1 MEAASGV
8 SARGSMIGEKASRPA
23 LLSLSLAVIAIS
35 FTPILFRLSEIGPT
49 ATALYRTGLALPIL
63 AAWKM
68 VEQHRGVSSRVD
80 PRDGLTLAIGGAVF
94 AANIAAYAWA
104 VHLTAVANA
113 SLLSNL
119 SPIFVSLGGYVVFRD
134 RVSRGFVAAMATAI
148 AGVAI
153 LASDKLAIGGDH
165 ILGDAAALLS
175 AVTFAAYLIIVG
187 RLSLRIGAATVMLW
201 TGIFTALSLAAMTL
215 MSGETMLPQ
224 SWRGWAVVLALA
236 LFSFAIGQGLLTVA
250 LAQLGATFAA
260 VALLCLPVAAAI
272 YGWILLGEALSAT
285 QEIGALIIL
294 ASILGARLA
303 SRPGRPACPPRRAL
317 SRRDRPKGISS
328 TESCG

>member
-8 SARGSMIGEKASRPA
+8 SARGSTIGEQASRPA
-23 LLSLSLAVIAIS
+23 LLRLSLAVIAIS
-35 FTPILFRLSEIGPT
+35 FTPILFRFSEIGPT

-63 AAWKM
+63 VAWKM
-68 VEQHRGVSSRVD
+68 VERHRGIPSRLD
-80 PRDGLTLAIGGAVF
+80 PRDGLTLAIGGVVF

-113 SLLSNL
+113 SLLSNI
-119 SPIFVSLGGYVVFRD
+119 SPIFVSIGGFVVFRD
-134 RVSRGFVAAMATAI
+134 RVSRGFVAAMAAAI

-153 LASDKLAIGGDH
+153 LASDKLAVGGDH
-165 ILGDAAALLS
+165 LLGDAVALLS

-187 RLSLRIGAATVMLW
+187 RLRLRVGAATVMLW
-201 TGIFTALSLAAMTL
+201 TGIFTALSLLAMTL
-215 MSGETMLPQ
+215 MSGEKMLPH
-224 SWRGWAVVLALA
+224 SARAWAVALALA
-236 LFSFAIGQGLLTVA
+236 IFSFAIGQGLLTVA

-260 VALLCLPVAAAI
+260 VALLCLPVTAAI

-285 QEIGALIIL
+285 QGIGALIIL

-303 SRPGRPACPPRRAL
+303 SRPSREKPP
-317 SRRDRPKGISS
+317 G
-328 TESCG
+328 C